1 MIVETPYADTQ
12 SGRSLIRSTAI
23 ALIVLKKM
31 EASGN
36 SGRMPADGL
45 GVKKDF
51 EPRAPK
57 DLVPPHSGF
66 YTGGKPLKDRG
77 GSGVNAA
84 C

>member
-1 MIVETPYADTQ
+1 MGAADEEP
-12 SGRSLIRSTAI
+12 GCALVGALLRGISTGVSTGDI
-23 ALIVLKKM
+23 QEALGALLDNLRH
-31 EASGN
+31 ELS
-36 SGRMPADGL
+36 R
-45 GVKKDF
+45 
-51 EPRAPK
+51 EPPK

>member
-51 EPRAPK
+51 EPRAHQRPCSASFRVLYWWK
-57 DLVPPHSGF
+57 AS
-66 YTGGKPLKDRG
+66 
-77 GSGVNAA
+77 
-84 C
+84 